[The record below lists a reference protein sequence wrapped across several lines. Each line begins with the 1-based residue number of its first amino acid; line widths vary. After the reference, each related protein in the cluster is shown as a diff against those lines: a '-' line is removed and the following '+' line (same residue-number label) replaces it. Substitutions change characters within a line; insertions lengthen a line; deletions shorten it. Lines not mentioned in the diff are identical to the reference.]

1 MATQAL
7 LTFDTIGMAYNFLDD
22 LDDEN
27 PRVWGV
33 DRLVMFPRRGVDGVY
48 RVTGVADPEDYR
60 DDYRAS
66 LAPDYEDTLIARLD
80 GELDEDDDEDAFEH
94 DDLYAHGDAGEE
106 EPWDDGPSV
115 PALPAEPEIECEAAD
130 AIPTGE
136 RCGRA
141 PRTPR
146 AVFTTWLHKV
156 AVTVAH

>member
-22 LDDEN
+22 LEDEN
-27 PRVWGV
+27 PRVWGL

-48 RVTGVADPEDYR
+48 RVTTAADPEDYR
-60 DDYRAS
+60 DDYHTS

-80 GELDEDDDEDAFEH
+80 GELDEDDDDDTFDR
-94 DDLYAHGDAGEE
+94 DDLYAYGDVTEE

-115 PALPAEPEIECEAAD
+115 PTLPAEPEVECEAAEV
-130 AIPTGE
+130 IPTRE

-146 AVFTTWLHKV
+146 VVFTTQMHRV